1 MCPEGQGFGR
11 NEGLLLGG
19 MRKEVE
25 PEAIL
30 FVGED
35 PESAELLK
43 KLAPGVRERIK
54 VVNVNGLRGWLYVE
68 YGTSR
73 TPLLVTESRVV
84 AGLQEILDFLAQ
96 LGEPQAR

>member
-1 MCPEGQGFGR
+1 MYAQLKGHDFGCGK
-11 NEGLLLGG
+11 GLVTGG
-19 MRKEVE
+19 MKKEVE
-25 PEAIL
+25 HEAIL

-43 KLAPGVRERIK
+43 RLAPSMRERIRI
-54 VVNVNGLRGWLYVE
+54 VNVNGLRGWLYVE

-84 AGLQEILDFLAQ
+84 TGLQEILDFL
-96 LGEPQAR
+96 GESLRDF